1 MKLMKY
7 LALFSLALLFIR
19 CASLRLGE
27 WKGVQAGKSWVRS
40 KHFLSFPQLHASI
53 KGPSTGIPIR
63 GPQVAIKPATSTDVA
78 PDIIL
83 HHFNEIQGQSQ
94 GRIAILGTSELNKN
108 QQQVIEMLSYALVL
122 SGNHVYTSGGGD
134 GTNIAVI
141 RGALRAGNPDL
152 LTVMLPQ
159 SLDRQPGS
167 MQILLKDVHNLL
179 EQPENDGLGL
189 REAAQLCN
197 YRLMS
202 MVDKVIVFVYH
213 DSATILNPLE
223 EFEEVV
229 EVVRFF
235 LD

>member
-1 MKLMKY
+1 MILIKPWSIFFGFI
-7 LALFSLALLFIR
+7 ALCIGGCRSFR
-19 CASLRLGE
+19 WVD
-27 WKGVQAGKSWVRS
+27 WKGSGKTYIWSRYGKS
-40 KHFLSFPQLHASI
+40 FPHRHASI
-53 KGPSTGIPIR
+53 SGFSTGIPVG
-63 GPQVAIKPATSTDVA
+63 GPQVVTKPSTSTNVA
-78 PDIIL
+78 PEIIV
-83 HHFNEIQGQSQ
+83 HNFNEIQGQSQ
-94 GRIAILGTSELNKN
+94 GRIAIIGTSELNRN
-108 QQQVIEMLSYALVL
+108 QQQVIEMLSYALIL

-134 GTNIAVI
+134 GTNLAVI
-141 RGALRAGNPDL
+141 RGSLRAGNPDL

-159 SLDRQPGS
+159 SLSRQPGS
-167 MQILLKDVHNLL
+167 MQALLKDVQNLV